1 MKALKLVALG
11 IVLFFASAAQAQISV
26 HLNLGTAPAWGP
38 AGYSDVQYYYLPD
51 VEAYY
56 DVNSSMFIYY
66 EGRSWV
72 RRSYLPSR
80 YRNYDLYGGYKVVMN
95 GYHGNT
101 PYYNHREYRTK
112 YAKGYR
118 GPAQRSIGERPG
130 RGNNNRDYRESNP
143 VNRGRGTVINRN
155 DRRGDNSFDRRG
167 NQNSRAERGNTRSN
181 KPYNENGDKKGKRD

>member
-1 MKALKLVALG
+1 
-11 IVLFFASAAQAQISV
+11 
-26 HLNLGTAPAWGP
+26 
-38 AGYSDVQYYYLPD
+38 
-51 VEAYY
+51 
-56 DVNSSMFIYY
+56 
-66 EGRSWV
+66 
-72 RRSYLPSR
+72 
-80 YRNYDLYGGYKVVMN
+80 MN